1 MPHLDAIEHRAAG
14 LAARTRDRAYVE
26 AFREHRSPPRRP
38 RVHDLERYAAD
49 WAPLV
54 PDNAEARAELAHAL
68 GGRHR
73 LPRDR
78 VPAIRAALRLDD
90 AAVRAAYQRRYGASL
105 DELFTTRLGL
115 GERAR
120 WLVHALAG
128 SLDRLPPFWLT
139 VVLTVAVTLPVSL
152 LGLPIAASAM
162 GALPALALLGVVG
175 LVMSI
180 AMGGLGEAIARSGE
194 VRYRHAFLGG
204 LATQLIGARGSI
216 VLTGTGGVRSAM
228 ALLAGWIG
236 LSIGAAEVTHTPRG
250 IWAGLILAAVIVML
264 TRGAKLALGTVA
276 LFGVVATALV
286 LAATA
291 LAFLH
296 AGPGNLAHA
305 DVPIGGGNAALD
317 QTVGAALGVVL
328 MQYIGS
334 VYLIGIRREV
344 GARDPDASTLAAGAF
359 VGTVVVTVIVGLWLV
374 AVSAAVPAA
383 DLRATS
389 GTAIGPLADEIGPA
403 MAVIGGIAAL
413 LLLGMNI
420 NRAAV
425 AVHQLT
431 LERLSRVAPR
441 LQPLLGLVPV
451 LLLFG
456 IAETLLDVGD
466 ASFSSILTISGVV
479 TNVLVGAAIPMLLL
493 LAARRRGELVP
504 ERVWQ
509 WLGWPP
515 LAWAIV
521 AAAIAALVV
530 VGLFVW
536 DDWGSR
542 SAALAMAV
550 VGAATVWWAARAH
563 AFRPRCVVELVDG
576 RWAVVAGGRT
586 LAVDAELS
594 YDGRDPTRVH
604 ASGGALGPGL
614 SGLRVHGD
622 AANGAE
628 EVAVW
633 RAGVEVAGTDVSQPD
648 IDGAWSA
655 SVEVGPRGGNR

>member
-1 MPHLDAIEHRAAG
+1 
-14 LAARTRDRAYVE
+14 
-26 AFREHRSPPRRP
+26 
-38 RVHDLERYAAD
+38 VHDLERYAAD

-54 PDNAEARAELAHAL
+54 PDDAGDRAQLAHAMA
-68 GGRHR
+68 GRHR
-73 LPRDR
+73 LAVDR
-78 VPAIRAALRLDD
+78 VPGIRAALHLDD
-90 AAVRAAYQRRYGASL
+90 AAVQAAYQRRYGRPL

-120 WLVHALAG
+120 WLVHALVG

-139 VVLTVAVTLPVSL
+139 VVLTVTVTLPVSL

-162 GALPALALLGVVG
+162 GPLPALALLAVVG

-180 AMGGLGEAIARSGE
+180 AMGGLGEAIARNAA

-236 LSIGAAEVTHTPRG
+236 LSIGAADLTHTPRG

-276 LFGVVATALV
+276 LVGVAATALV
-286 LAATA
+286 LVATV
-291 LAFLH
+291 LAFLN
-296 AGPGNLAHA
+296 AGPGDLTHA

-328 MQYIGS
+328 MQYIGT

-344 GARDPDASTLAAGAF
+344 AARDPDASTLAAGAF

-403 MAVIGGIAAL
+403 MAVLGGIAAL

-420 NRAAV
+420 NRGAV
-425 AVHQLT
+425 AVHELT
-431 LERLSRVAPR
+431 VERLSRAAPR
-441 LQPLLGLVPV
+441 LRPLLGLVPV
-451 LLLFG
+451 VLVFA
-456 IAETLLDVGD
+456 IAETLLDLGD

-479 TNVLVGAAIPMLLL
+479 TNLLVGASIPMLLL
-493 LAARRRGELVP
+493 VAARRRGELVP
-504 ERVWQ
+504 QRVWH

-521 AAAIAALVV
+521 AASVAALVV

-542 SAALAMAV
+542 GAALAMAV
-550 VGAATVWWAARAH
+550 LGAATVWWAARAH
-563 AFRPRCVVELVDG
+563 AFRRRCVVELVDG
-576 RWAVVAGGRT
+576 RWAVVAAGRA
-586 LAVDAELS
+586 LPVDAQLS
-594 YDGRDPTRVH
+594 FDGREPARVH
-604 ASGGALGPGL
+604 AAGGELGPGVTR
-614 SGLRVHGD
+614 LRVRAD
-622 AANGAE
+622 AANGAR
-628 EVAVW
+628 EVDVW
-633 RAGVEVAGTDVSQPD
+633 SAGVDVAGTDVAQPD
-648 IDGAWSA
+648 RDGAWSA
-655 SVEVGPRGGNR
+655 AVQVGPSARNRSDRVACGPRHR